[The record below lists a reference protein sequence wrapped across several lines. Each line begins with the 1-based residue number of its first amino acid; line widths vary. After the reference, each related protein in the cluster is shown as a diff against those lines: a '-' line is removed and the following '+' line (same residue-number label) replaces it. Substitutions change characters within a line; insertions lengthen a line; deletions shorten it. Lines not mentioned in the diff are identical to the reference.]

1 MKTTQPVMDI
11 QAQKAIIIEQFKQ
24 INDIDLLNTI
34 KSILDYASHK
44 EKTEA
49 DAEIPESHKEIV
61 RKRIKK
67 YENIPESYLSWEDIE
82 NKLNGKK

>member
-1 MKTTQPVMDI
+1 MKITLPVMDI

-34 KSILDYASHK
+34 KSILDYAMHK
-44 EKTEA
+44 EKA
-49 DAEIPESHKEIV
+49 DPDTEIPESHKEIV

-67 YENIPESYLSWEDIE
+67 YENTPESYLSWEDVE
-82 NKLNGKK
+82 NKMTGKK